1 MFLAAALLWAAPRL
15 RAQGRNEP
23 ATRDP
28 GTTKLLL
35 LLLLGGGDTTSP
47 QSPSPKVWVYSG
59 AFVKRCRREW
69 VSVVL
74 VVVVVRMCMQADA
87 IDKSQIIISNNE
99 RIRFTAMIIQ

>member
-1 MFLAAALLWAAPRL
+1 MFLAAALLFAAPRL

-74 VVVVVRMCMQADA
+74 VVVVVRMCMQAAA